1 MGCKTFLDTVHGYI
15 TVPSEY
21 CIEFID
27 TENFQRLRRIEQLS
41 SRSLFPCARHDRFV
55 HSLGVYHIG
64 KQMLDSIEKSCKSI
78 TTKHKASF
86 QIACLLH
93 DVGHSPF
100 SHTLEHMFGTVEE
113 LFKVFLDKAKEGN
126 LVDNFSDV
134 DLTHSDVKLHE
145 ILSALLCVTT
155 YRDGIVRLG
164 GDPCHVSRMIM
175 GFPYRCG

>member
-21 CIEFID
+21 CKEFVD

-64 KQMLDSIEKSCKSI
+64 KQILKSARKTCEVI
-78 TTKHKASF
+78 TKEQEVSF

-93 DVGHSPF
+93 
-100 SHTLEHMFGTVEE
+100 L
-113 LFKVFLDKAKEGN
+113 
-126 LVDNFSDV
+126 
-134 DLTHSDVKLHE
+134 
-145 ILSALLCVTT
+145 
-155 YRDGIVRLG
+155 
-164 GDPCHVSRMIM
+164 
-175 GFPYRCG
+175 